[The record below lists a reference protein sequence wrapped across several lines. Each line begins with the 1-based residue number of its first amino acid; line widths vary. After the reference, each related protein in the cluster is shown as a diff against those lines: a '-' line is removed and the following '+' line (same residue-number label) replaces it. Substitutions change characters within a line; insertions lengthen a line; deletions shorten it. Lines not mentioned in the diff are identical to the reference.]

1 MQNGCPYFYDTAL
14 LAPSFGVKLSAM
26 PTCPVATALRT
37 LCYLIPSVGILTPI
51 EHQQLTNAH
60 PKRWRRSQR
69 QTCCR
74 SVLSVKVENQ
84 MEGLVSL
91 EVIMGDKE
99 EIIPLQSVAD

>member
-1 MQNGCPYFYDTAL
+1 MQNGCPSFYDTAL

-51 EHQQLTNAH
+51 E
-60 PKRWRRSQR
+60 KRWRCSQR